1 MGNMISRP
9 FYAVAYVIVLIYYI
23 ILSAINVCYLSLN
36 GNIKPEVKVIDTV
49 LKKEVSQTFLANSI
63 TLTPGTL
70 TIDVDNKARKL
81 TVSVLTPRDQSA
93 IIPFEKY
100 IRGMFE

>member
-1 MGNMISRP
+1 MSSNINRP
-9 FYAVAYVIVLIYYI
+9 FYALAYIIVLLYYI
-23 ILSAINVCYLSLN
+23 TLSAINVVYLSLR
-36 GNIKPEVKVIDTV
+36 GTIKPEVKVIDTV
-49 LKKEVSQTFLANSI
+49 LKKEISQTFLANSI

-70 TIDVDNKARKL
+70 TIDVDHKAQKL

-100 IRGMFE
+100 IKGVFE

>member
-1 MGNMISRP
+1 MGRIISRP
-9 FYAVAYVIVLIYYI
+9 FYAVAYIFVLLYYI
-23 ILSAINVCYLSLN
+23 AMSAINVVYLTLR
-36 GNIKPEVKVIDTV
+36 GTIKPEVKVIDTV
-49 LKKEVSQTFLANSI
+49 LTKEISQAFLANSI

-70 TIDVDNKARKL
+70 TIDVDHKAQKL

-100 IRGMFE
+100 IKGVFE

>member
-1 MGNMISRP
+1 MVSNISRP

-23 ILSAINVCYLSLN
+23 SMSAVNVIYLCMR
-36 GNIKPEVKVIDTV
+36 GTIKPEVKVIDTV
-49 LKKEVSQTFLANSI
+49 LKKEISQAFLANSI

-70 TIDVDNKARKL
+70 TIDVDHKAQKL

-100 IRGMFE
+100 IKGVFE

>member
-1 MGNMISRP
+1 MS
-9 FYAVAYVIVLIYYI
+9 AVNVI
-23 ILSAINVCYLSLN
+23 YLCMR
-36 GNIKPEVKVIDTV
+36 GTIKPEVKVIDTV
-49 LKKEVSQTFLANSI
+49 LKKEISQAFLANSI

-70 TIDVDNKARKL
+70 TIDVDHKAQKL

-100 IRGMFE
+100 IKGVFE